1 MGSKSPNG
9 EHINASL
16 LNNRAATSRHALLA
30 EENFSAKNYQSLP
43 IVFAR
48 AQGASVWD
56 PEGNHY
62 LDFHS
67 ASTALNH
74 GHCHPKLVA
83 ALVEQASRL
92 TLTSRAFHN
101 DVYPQFA
108 EMVTKVF
115 GYDRVLPSSTGA
127 EASETAIK
135 VARKWAYKVKGV
147 PQNEAIILGA
157 AGNHHG
163 RTLASISLASD
174 AMSRESYGPLVPN
187 ISCFVPGTN
196 KPIAFNDKA
205 VLREAFEAAGFNLA
219 AFVIEP
225 IQGDAGVIVAD
236 DDYLQEARALCDRY
250 NSLLVCDEI
259 QTGIART
266 GKLLGH
272 YWSGIK
278 PDMVLLGKTIYAALS
293 SCVLNMPD
301 MILLGKTMTGGMY
314 PVSCVLG
321 NNEVM
326 LTVEPGTHGST
337 YGGNP
342 LGAAVAMRA
351 LQVVEEEN
359 LVERADRFGHILRN
373 GLKAIQAQVPGPI
386 IQTVRGRGLLNAFL
400 IDQTKTNGH
409 TGIELC
415 EMMKQKGLLL
425 KSSRTGVI
433 RIAPPLVISED
444 ELGRAL
450 GIIKE
455 SIEEFSSL
463 PRDT

>member
-1 MGSKSPNG
+1 MVSNG
-9 EHINASL
+9 VKDKGPGKLAIAH
-16 LNNRAATSRHALLA
+16 RAATTDIALQA
-30 EENFSAKNYQSLP
+30 EKDFSAQNYQSLP
-43 IVFAR
+43 IVFSR

-56 PEGNHY
+56 PEGRHY

-83 ALVEQASRL
+83 ALVDQASRL

-108 EMVTKVF
+108 EMVTKTF

-127 EASETAIK
+127 EAAETAIK

-147 PQNEAIILGA
+147 PKDQAIILGA

-163 RTLASISLASD
+163 RTLATISLASD
-174 AMSRESYGPLVPN
+174 AQSRDNYGPLVSN
-187 ISCFVPGTN
+187 ISCYIPGTDR
-196 KPIAFNDKA
+196 PIAYNDKDA
-205 VLREAFEAAGFNLA
+205 LQEAFDSAGFNLA
-219 AFVIEP
+219 AFVVEP

-236 DDYLQEARALCDRY
+236 DEYLREARRLCDKYRA
-250 NSLLVCDEI
+250 LLVCDEI

-266 GKLLGH
+266 GRLLGH
-272 YWSGIK
+272 YWSGVR
-278 PDMVLLGKTIYAALS
+278 PDLV
-293 SCVLNMPD
+293 
-301 MILLGKTMTGGMY
+301 LLGKTMTGGMY

-321 NNEVM
+321 SNDVM

-351 LQVVEEEN
+351 LEVVDEEK
-359 LVERADRFGHILRN
+359 LVERAERLGNILRE
-373 GLKAIQAQVPGPI
+373 GLRAIQARNPI
-386 IQTVRGRGLLNAFL
+386 IQTVRGRGLLNAFV
-400 IDQTKTNGH
+400 IDQSKTNRCL
-409 TGIELC
+409 GIELC
-415 EMMKQKGLLL
+415 ERMKEKGLLL

-433 RIAPPLVISED
+433 RIAPPLVVTED
-444 ELGRAL
+444 ELEKGL
-450 GIIKE
+450 EIIRE
-455 SIEEFSSL
+455 CVEELSGLSS
-463 PRDT
+463 TG

>member
-1 MGSKSPNG
+1 MGSHFSDK
-9 EHINASL
+9 L
-16 LNNRAATSRHALLA
+16 LTSRASSTEAALLA
-30 EENFSAKNYQSLP
+30 EKNYSAKNYQSLP

-48 AQGASVWD
+48 AQGVSVWD

-83 ALVEQASRL
+83 ALVDQASRL

-108 EMVTKVF
+108 EFMTNLF

-135 VARKWAYKVKGV
+135 VARKWAYKVKRV
-147 PQNEAIILGA
+147 PQNEAIILGV

-174 AMSRESYGPLVPN
+174 EMSRDNYGPLVPN
-187 ISCFVPGTN
+187 ISCSIPGTDRL
-196 KPIAFNDKA
+196 IAMNDKSA
-205 VLREAFEAAGFNLA
+205 LRDAFDAAGFNLA
-219 AFVIEP
+219 ALLIEP

-236 DDYLQEARALCDRY
+236 DDYLREARALCDKH
-250 NSLLVCDEI
+250 NVLLVCDEI

-272 YWSGIK
+272 YWSGIR
-278 PDMVLLGKTIYAALS
+278 PDMV
-293 SCVLNMPD
+293 
-301 MILLGKTMTGGMY
+301 LLGKTMTGGMY

-321 NNEVM
+321 DDNVM

-351 LQVVEEEN
+351 LQVVEEED
-359 LVERADRFGHILRN
+359 LVQHAEYLGRVLRG
-373 GLKAIQAQVPGPI
+373 GLSDIQAKTPGPV
-386 IQTVRGRGLLNAFL
+386 IQTIRGRGLLNAFV
-400 IDQTKTNGH
+400 IDQSKTNGH

-415 EMMKQKGLLL
+415 ELMTRKGLLL

-433 RIAPPLVISED
+433 RIAPPLVVSESQIHQ
-444 ELGRAL
+444 AL

-455 SIEEFSSL
+455 SIEELLALSA
-463 PRDT
+463 PV

>member
-1 MGSKSPNG
+1 MGSNMPD
-9 EHINASL
+9 EPVA
-16 LNNRAATSRHALLA
+16 NRAASTEAALLA
-30 EENFSAKNYQSLP
+30 EKNFSARNYQSLP

-62 LDFHS
+62 LDFHA

-83 ALVEQASRL
+83 ALVDQASRL

-108 EMVTKVF
+108 EFVTKLF

-135 VARKWAYKVKGV
+135 VARKWAYKAKGV
-147 PQNEAIILGA
+147 PQDNAIVLGV

-163 RTLASISLASD
+163 RTLATISLASD
-174 AMSRESYGPLVPN
+174 KMSRENYGPLVPN
-187 ISCFVPGTN
+187 ISCSIPGTD
-196 KPIAFNDKA
+196 KLIAINDKA
-205 VLREAFEAAGFNLA
+205 ALRDAFEAAGFNLA
-219 AFVIEP
+219 AFIIEP

-236 DDYLQEARALCDRY
+236 DDYLQEARALCDKH
-250 NSLLVCDEI
+250 NVLLVCDEI

-272 YWSGIK
+272 YWSGIR
-278 PDMVLLGKTIYAALS
+278 PDMV
-293 SCVLNMPD
+293 
-301 MILLGKTMTGGMY
+301 LLGKTMTGGMCTM
-314 PVSCVLG
+314 SCVLG
-321 NNEVM
+321 DNEVM

-342 LGAAVAMRA
+342 LSAAVAMRA
-351 LQVVEEEN
+351 LQVVEEED
-359 LVERADRFGHILRN
+359 LVRRADRLGQVLRN
-373 GLKAIQAQVPGPI
+373 GLTAIQAQTPGPI
-386 IQTVRGRGLLNAFL
+386 IQTVRGRGLLNAFV
-400 IDQTKTNGH
+400 IDQSKANGH

-415 EMMKQKGLLL
+415 ELMKRKGLLL

-433 RIAPPLVISED
+433 RVAPPLVISD
-444 ELGRAL
+444 SQLDQAL
-450 GIIKE
+450 EIIKE
-455 SIEEFSSL
+455 SIQELLAL
-463 PRDT
+463 PAAA